1 MAKPQPWSQKD
12 ATDNIRAIAAHKSL
26 SLTYTLHA
34 KEQMAERDLI
44 IGDINYVLK
53 HGFVHTDAQPSTRE
67 NLYKYRIECRS
78 PNSNNRTVRIVV
90 IPCAKTRWMKIITVM
105 WVDE

>member
-44 IGDINYVLK
+44 IGDINYVMK

-90 IPCAKTRWMKIITVM
+90 IPCAGASFRQVGTG
-105 WVDE
+105 

>member
-34 KEQMAERDLI
+34 KAQMAERDLI
-44 IGDINYVLK
+44 IGEINYVLK

-78 PNSNNRTVRIVV
+78 PNYNNRTVRIVV
-90 IPCAKTRWMKIITVM
+90 IPCARASFRQVGTG
-105 WVDE
+105 

>member
-67 NLYKYRIECRS
+67 HFYKYRIECRS
-78 PNSNNRTVRIVV
+78 PNSNNRMVRIFV
-90 IPCAKTRWMKIITVM
+90 IPCARASFRQVGTG
-105 WVDE
+105 

>member
-12 ATDNIRAIAAHKSL
+12 ATDNIRAIVAHKSL

-53 HGFVHTDAQPSTRE
+53 HGFVHTYAQHSTRK
-67 NLYKYRIECRS
+67 NFYKYRIECRS
-78 PNSNNRTVRIVV
+78 PNSNKRTVRIVV
-90 IPCAKTRWMKIITVM
+90 IPCA
-105 WVDE
+105 